1 MLERAVSSAEE
12 HFLDMEGVRGSI
24 PLPPTRVY
32 PQKPKFG
39 VCREDIRTSN
49 IAQLPRA
56 FGQTTGRRSRK
67 VPNVLPGGKSRSPA
81 PFATERRAEQKL
93 ASSKLNGNAQN
104 LKAIGAFFCVRCTAL
119 AGHIVEC
126 VGPRFCGNPPR
137 PLRSIHLIQIKGL
150 GPGIVNVIESAAFG
164 S

>member
-1 MLERAVSSAEE
+1 
-12 HFLDMEGVRGSI
+12 MEGVRGSI

-32 PQKPKFG
+32 PRKPEFG
-39 VCREDIRTSN
+39 FCHEDIRTSN

-67 VPNVLPGGKSRSPA
+67 VPDIPPGGKRRSPA
-81 PFATERRAEQKL
+81 PVATERRAEQKL
-93 ASSKLNGNAQN
+93 ASSELNGNVQN
-104 LKAIGAFFCVRCTAL
+104 LKAIGAIFCARCAAR
-119 AGHIVEC
+119 AGPIVEC

-137 PLRSIHLIQIKGL
+137 PLRWIHLIQIKGL